1 MRKNAPFV
9 DTYRTKC
16 SVLGTMRALV
26 STVFAT
32 PVAMLIIAFGLS
44 GNAASVFAPKLA
56 QNESIAVNTEVVLA
70 VDVSASM
77 TPDEQ
82 ALQREGYVQALS
94 SREFIQ
100 ALKASGNGRISIT
113 YFEWAN
119 VSDQKII
126 LPWRLID
133 GPEAAG
139 AVAAELARAPY
150 RRSSR
155 TSISGGLIFAQS
167 LFESSP
173 YRGMRRVID
182 VSGDGANNDG
192 PLVTLIRDEV
202 LAKGITINGLPI
214 MLNKPNLMNV
224 NVGDLDIYYCYR
236 RTRRIRDP
244 NQRAREG
251 PRGDSQQA
259 CAGGRWTQGSTR
271 AYYDGVERCA
281 HFLLIGESPGVAPA
295 KGGRRFPSPSTITRL
310 WFRRGRSTESLAC
323 SPINRAAPFLMGP
336 LGRAAGVDV

>member
-1 MRKNAPFV
+1 VFFKHARLPRFDSREALADLWPEKALRSLAAQVILSVGASAATRLPLFARLFIANCRHMRKNAPFM

-44 GNAASVFAPKLA
+44 GNAGSVLAPKLA
-56 QNESIAVNTEVVLA
+56 QNGSIAVNTEVVLA

-150 RRSSR
+150 RHSSR

-167 LFESSP
+167 LFESARIGGCAAS
-173 YRGMRRVID
+173 
-182 VSGDGANNDG
+182 
-192 PLVTLIRDEV
+192 LTC
-202 LAKGITINGLPI
+202 LA
-214 MLNKPNLMNV
+214 M
-224 NVGDLDIYYCYR
+224 
-236 RTRRIRDP
+236 
-244 NQRAREG
+244 
-251 PRGDSQQA
+251 
-259 CAGGRWTQGSTR
+259 
-271 AYYDGVERCA
+271 
-281 HFLLIGESPGVAPA
+281 AP
-295 KGGRRFPSPSTITRL
+295 TMTV
-310 WFRRGRSTESLAC
+310 RS
-323 SPINRAAPFLMGP
+323 
-336 LGRAAGVDV
+336 

>member
-1 MRKNAPFV
+1 MRKNAPVV

-56 QNESIAVNTEVVLA
+56 QNESIAVNTELVLA

-192 PLVTLIRDEV
+192 PLVTLIRDQV

-224 NVGDLDIYYCYR
+224 NVGGLDIYYQDCVIGGPGAFVIPIKER
-236 RTRRIRDP
+236 EKVREAIRSKLVL
-244 NQRAREG
+244 EV
-251 PRGDSQQA
+251 
-259 CAGGRWTQGSTR
+259 AG
-271 AYYDGVERCA
+271 
-281 HFLLIGESPGVAPA
+281 HKVAP
-295 KGGRRFPSPSTITRL
+295 RPITTV
-310 WFRRGRSTESLAC
+310 S
-323 SPINRAAPFLMGP
+323 NAA
-336 LGRAAGVDV
+336 RISC

>member
-1 MRKNAPFV
+1 MGAPI
-9 DTYRTKC
+9 YRSSPTSRVRTRPLWIYRAMC
-16 SVLGTMRALV
+16 SVSGMMRALV
-26 STVFAT
+26 PTVLAT
-32 PVAMLIIAFGLS
+32 LGAMVITAFGPS
-44 GNAASVFAPKLA
+44 WNARSVLAPMLA
-56 QNESIAVNTEVVLA
+56 QNGSIVVNTEVMLA

-82 ALQREGYVQALS
+82 ALQREGYVQPLS
-94 SREFIQ
+94 SREFMQ

-113 YFEWAN
+113 YFEWGN

-133 GPEAAG
+133 GPQTAG

-155 TSISGGLIFAQS
+155 TSIWGGLMFAQS

-173 YRGMRRVID
+173 YRGIRRVID

-214 MLNKPNLMNV
+214 MLNRPNLMNV
-224 NVGDLDIYYCYR
+224 NVEGLDLYYRDCVIGGPGAFVIPIKER
-236 RTRRIRDP
+236 EKVSQAIR
-244 NQRAREG
+244 N
-251 PRGDSQQA
+251 
-259 CAGGRWTQGSTR
+259 
-271 AYYDGVERCA
+271 
-281 HFLLIGESPGVAPA
+281 
-295 KGGRRFPSPSTITRL
+295 K
-310 WFRRGRSTESLAC
+310 
-323 SPINRAAPFLMGP
+323 
-336 LGRAAGVDV
+336 

>member
-1 MRKNAPFV
+1 MGRAYLSLIADIMRKNAPFV
-9 DTYRTKC
+9 DMYRAMC
-16 SVLGTMRALV
+16 SVLGTMRAPV
-26 STVFAT
+26 PTVFTALG
-32 PVAMLIIAFGLS
+32 AMLIAAFGLS
-44 GNAASVFAPKLA
+44 GDARSVFASMMA
-56 QNESIAVNTEVVLA
+56 QNGSIVVNTEVVLA

-94 SREFIQ
+94 SREFMQ

-126 LPWRLID
+126 FPWRLID

-155 TSISGGLIFAQS
+155 TSISGGLMFAQS

-173 YRGMRRVID
+173 YRGIRRVID

-214 MLNKPNLMNV
+214 MLNRPNLMNV
-224 NVGDLDIYYCYR
+224 NVEGLDIYYRDCVIGGPGAFVIPIKER
-236 RTRRIRDP
+236 EKVSEAIRNKLVLEVAGRT
-244 NQRAREG
+244 
-251 PRGDSQQA
+251 
-259 CAGGRWTQGSTR
+259 
-271 AYYDGVERCA
+271 
-281 HFLLIGESPGVAPA
+281 VAPHPIA
-295 KGGRRFPSPSTITRL
+295 AVSNATRI
-310 WFRRGRSTESLAC
+310 SC
-323 SPINRAAPFLMGP
+323 
-336 LGRAAGVDV
+336 